1 MSEHAKE
8 LEPKIKG
15 IQDRIRKMAAE
26 DHAGRLFQI
35 IHKPGW
41 TTLRE
46 VKLVQAALDA
56 HARHLDEINQS
67 LRALVDAAE

>member
-35 IHKPGW
+35 IRKPGW
-41 TTLRE
+41 TMLRE
-46 VKLVQAALDA
+46 VKLVQAALDG
-56 HARHLDEINQS
+56 HARHLDEANQS
-67 LRALVDAAE
+67 LRALADAAE